1 MAIESKFHMARVKP
15 VFDQANHAAAIP
27 GGDVLFDW
35 HAFEVPRGGACVR
48 SVSAIING
56 KDSAVSNNSDKNFS
70 LVFGKSVNG
79 IAPPSLGV
87 SNTQTTKAMWAA
99 ARRHI
104 IGYKYISATEM
115 RSADTEFR
123 AYSLLSNSFN
133 RSAMADDESEHGLGN
148 PEPIILE
155 GDPNYSGTTK
165 GYQTIWVAGIAIEGS
180 FDFGTGVEL
189 NEADASDLA
198 ALGTA
203 TLVVDGTD
211 VRDLFCIGDEIV
223 AADNAAIGTIKSMT
237 HDGSDGTIVLE
248 SAHTDALADDD
259 EICFKTPIELM
270 LGLEY

>member
-1 MAIESKFHMARVKP
+1 MAIQSKFHMARVKP
-15 VFDQANHAAAIP
+15 VFDQADHTAAVP

-35 HAFEVPRGGACVR
+35 HAFEIPRGGACVR
-48 SVSAIING
+48 SITAIING
-56 KDSAVSNNSDKNFS
+56 KDSAATNNSDKNFS

-87 SNTQTTKAMWAA
+87 TNTTTTKAMWAA

-115 RSADTEFR
+115 RSADAEFR

-133 RSAMADDESEHGLGN
+133 RSTKTDDESEHGLGN
-148 PEPIILE
+148 PAPIILE

-180 FDFGTGVEL
+180 FDFGTAVAL
-189 NEADASDLA
+189 NDSDADNLA

-203 TLVVDGTD
+203 TLIVNGTD

-237 HDGSDGTIVLE
+237 HDGTDGTIVLE
-248 SAHTDALADDD
+248 SAHTDALANTD
-259 EICFKTPIELM
+259 EICFKHPMDLM
-270 LGLEY
+270 LG

>member
-1 MAIESKFHMARVKP
+1 MAYFTVEVKP
-15 VFDQANHAAAIP
+15 LIPASTQDTAVFTA
-27 GGDVLFDW
+27 GDLLFDW
-35 HAFEVPRGGACVR
+35 VGFEIPRGGCAIR
-48 SVSAIING
+48 SISAIMNG
-56 KDSAVSNNSDKNFS
+56 KDSAASNNSQKDWS

-87 SNTQTTKAMWAA
+87 SNTTTSKAMWAA

-104 IGYKYISATEM
+104 IGYKFMSSHEMETGDSEFKAFNILSA
-115 RSADTEFR
+115 
-123 AYSLLSNSFN
+123 NNN
-133 RSAMADDESEHGLGN
+133 RLGIVDDENDQGIGN

-165 GYQTIWVAGIAIEGS
+165 GYQTIWVAGVALQSS
-180 FDFGTGVEL
+180 FDFGTAVEL
-189 NEADASDLA
+189 NETDADNLA

-211 VRDLFCIGDEIV
+211 VRDLFCVGDEIV

-237 HDGSDGTIVLE
+237 HDGTDGTIVLE
-248 SAHTDALADDD
+248 SAHTDALANDD